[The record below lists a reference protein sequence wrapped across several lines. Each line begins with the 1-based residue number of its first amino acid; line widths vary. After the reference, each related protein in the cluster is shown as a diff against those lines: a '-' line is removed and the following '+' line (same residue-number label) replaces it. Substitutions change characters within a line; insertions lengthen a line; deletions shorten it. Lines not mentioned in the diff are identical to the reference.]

1 MKHRPQTYEEYV
13 DTMRAYNHIPADYTL
28 WKSWQDYY
36 DKLRPERIV
45 LRQEHER
52 QLAQR
57 II

>member
-13 DTMRAYNHIPADYTL
+13 DATRGVDWVPIPYDL
-28 WKSWQDYY
+28 WKRWQDYY

>member
-1 MKHRPQTYEEYV
+1 
-13 DTMRAYNHIPADYTL
+13 MRAYKHIPADYTL